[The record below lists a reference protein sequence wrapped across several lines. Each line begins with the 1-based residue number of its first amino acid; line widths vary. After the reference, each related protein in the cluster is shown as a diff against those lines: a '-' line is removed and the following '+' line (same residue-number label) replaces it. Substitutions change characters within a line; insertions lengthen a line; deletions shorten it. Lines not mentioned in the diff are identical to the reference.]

1 MIAHQRE
8 RKNVWKW
15 IDVLDPDPELT
26 RLICHSLGYSTW
38 QAIEEVEA
46 KIDAMEKQDG
56 YEQFVR

>member
-1 MIAHQRE
+1 M
-8 RKNVWKW
+8 
-15 IDVLDPDPELT
+15 LDPDPELT

-38 QAIEEVEA
+38 QEIEEVEA